1 MCGRYVAPEEAA
13 IEREFH
19 VQRRSWPSRLDGE
32 SPFGASYN
40 VAPTQ
45 QVPVLRVVRGAGAER
60 EGLLMRWGLI
70 PYWANGAAP
79 KFSTINCRIETMET
93 SSAFRDA
100 WQRGQRCIF
109 PAAGFYEWHTN
120 PDGTRQPYYIRPVE
134 EGTSFAVAGLWELS
148 RKPDG
153 ESIQSCTIITMPA
166 NELLADIH
174 NDQKRM
180 PAIVRHEDVDA
191 WLGADH
197 AAARA
202 VLLPYPSAEM
212 VAWPVSRNVNS
223 PRNNSPELI
232 QPWQPP
238 VSDSGT

>member
-1 MCGRYVAPEEAA
+1 MCGRYVSPEEAA

-19 VQRRSWPSRLDGE
+19 VQRRSWPARLDGE

-45 QVPVLRVVRGAGAER
+45 HVPILRVVRGAGTER

-70 PYWANGAAP
+70 PFWANGQAP
-79 KFSTINCRIETMET
+79 KLSTINCRIETMET
-93 SSAFRDA
+93 SSSFRDA

-134 EGTSFAVAGLWELS
+134 EGTSFAVAGLWDRS

-153 ESIQSCTIITMPA
+153 ETIQSCTIITMPA

-180 PAIVRHEDVDA
+180 PAIVRHEDVDV

-202 VLLPYPSAEM
+202 VLRSYPSAEM

-232 QPWQPP
+232 QPWEAP